1 MRSIK
6 IILNPT
12 AGRGYGARAEP
23 ELRRLL
29 ALEGVDFELVRTER
43 PWHAAELAEQ
53 AAGDGVELIVAAG
66 GDGTTHEVVNGL
78 MAAAENGRA
87 GESILGVIPIGS
99 GSDFAHTVG
108 IPPVSYTHLTL
119 PTTPYV

>member
-1 MRSIK
+1 MRPTK
-6 IILNPT
+6 IILNPV

-29 ALEGVDFELVRTER
+29 ELDGVDFELVHTSR

-53 AAGDGVELIVAAG
+53 AAKDGFGIVVAAG

-78 MAAAENGRA
+78 MAAADNGRG
-87 GESILGVIPIGS
+87 GECMLGVIPIGS
-99 GSDFAHTVG
+99 GSDFGYGFENVG
-108 IPPVSYTHLTL
+108 ANEPL
-119 PTTPYV
+119 PIG